1 MSNEIAVK
9 QDLGLSQVAKTFAAS
24 GYFADAKDA
33 AQAVVKIMA
42 GQELGIPAVAA
53 MSGIHIVKGK
63 PVLSS
68 TTLAG
73 LVKRSGKYNYRVK
86 ELSPTRCEIEF
97 FEDGEAVGVS
107 VFTAEDAKQ
116 AGTQNMAKFAR
127 NMLYARAMSNGV
139 KWYCPDICAGP
150 IYTPG
155 EIEDDDH
162 APEPLPATAPE
173 PAPEPTPAAEDA
185 DFQEVQPTESVDGL
199 QVKPTPTPQQV
210 KALEDMAG
218 FNAPQHLHNARAKH
232 LGPNPDAAAIR
243 AYVEYLQDKII
254 EAEDEAEGK
263 QIEADLAVSS
273 PEVDPDEFDPE
284 RKLVPNGN

>member
-9 QDLGLSQVAKTFAAS
+9 QDLGLSQVAATFAKS
-24 GYFADAKDA
+24 GYFTDARDA

-42 GQELGIPAVAA
+42 GQELGIGPVAA

-107 VFTAEDAKQ
+107 EFTAEDAKQ

-139 KWYCPDICAGP
+139 KWYCPDVCAGP
-150 IYTPG
+150 VYVPEDFDQGDNAPTP
-155 EIEDDDH
+155 
-162 APEPLPATAPE
+162 P
-173 PAPEPTPAAEDA
+173 PAPPTPPLKPQTNAEAEQAGQDFIDNPEGDDKAQALDA
-185 DFQEVQPTESVDGL
+185 DFEEVPT
-199 QVKPTPTPQQV
+199 TPTPQEVQ
-210 KALEDMAG
+210 ALEARAG
-218 FNAPQHLHNARAKH
+218 FNAATHLRNARAKH
-232 LGPNPDAAAIR
+232 LGDNPDAAAVSR
-243 AYVEYLQDKII
+243 YVDYLTAKI
-254 EAEDEAEGK
+254 EANDEAEGK
-263 QIEADLAVSS
+263 QADSEASKAA
-273 PEVDPDEFDPE
+273 
-284 RKLVPNGN
+284 